1 MRRLPSPHSRGEL
14 SSAILFPTTSHKLS
28 EAGLSNSISHY
39 SFLLFESTMDVI
51 KHPIDLPERFRAM
64 RSQEDTAYITPIT
77 QEKDAAIETTIVEV
91 ETVAEREGRHG
102 AQEEEKEEAER
113 RQEIG
118 GSFKQCSKH

>member
-1 MRRLPSPHSRGEL
+1 M
-14 SSAILFPTTSHKLS
+14 
-28 EAGLSNSISHY
+28 
-39 SFLLFESTMDVI
+39 
-51 KHPIDLPERFRAM
+51 
-64 RSQEDTAYITPIT
+64 AYITPIT

-118 GSFKQCSKH
+118 GGRAQREGPCEMCRHLFAHGDATTEKKA